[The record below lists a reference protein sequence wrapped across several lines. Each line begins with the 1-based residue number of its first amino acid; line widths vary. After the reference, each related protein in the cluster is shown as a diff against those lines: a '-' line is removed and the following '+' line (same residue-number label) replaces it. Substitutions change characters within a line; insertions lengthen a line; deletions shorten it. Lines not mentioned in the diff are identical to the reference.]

1 MTVLVTLQMNLP
13 TEIAVWSVGGI
24 ILVLSIITVSLIR
37 EPILKKSKKGQSFR
51 QSMIATLSIMNLNE
65 SASG

>member
-24 ILVLSIITVSLIR
+24 ILMLSIITVSLIR
-37 EPILKKSKKGQSFR
+37 EPILKKSKKVQSFR
-51 QSMIATLSIMNLNE
+51 QSMIASLSILNLNE